1 MMWRAREKGREKN
14 EEKRY
19 AHIKVNYYMKLIKL
33 RTGYMSLTSM
43 EQNFKHW
50 PEGPHK
56 KV

>member
-1 MMWRAREKGREKN
+1 MESKRERERKN

-19 AHIKVNYYMKLIKL
+19 AHIKVNYYMKLTKL

-43 EQNFKHW
+43 EQNFKHQ

-56 KV
+56 EV

>member
-1 MMWRAREKGREKN
+1 MWRASKKGREKN

-19 AHIKVNYYMKLIKL
+19 AHIWVNYYMKLMKL
-33 RTGYMSLTSM
+33 KTGYMSLTSM